1 MNVVIIS
8 QARMASTRLPGKV
21 LKEVLGKPLLQ
32 YQIERLWRVRGI
44 SDVVIA
50 TTVNESDD
58 IIENVCKSLSCAV
71 FRGSE
76 RDVLGRY
83 YFAAKAYNAD
93 VVIRVTSDSPLIDS
107 FVIERVVQSYLHSTA
122 EYDYVSNTVKRTY
135 PRGMDT
141 EVFPVRVLE
150 EVFQEA
156 RLDYEREHV
165 TPFLYTHP
173 ERYRIR
179 NLMYHTDV
187 SQHRWTVDTPED
199 FELIRRII
207 TAFDGVH
214 PAFTLEDILS
224 VLKLHPEWALINA
237 HIEQKN
243 LDQ

>member
-1 MNVVIIS
+1 MKVVIIT

-32 YQIERLWRVRGI
+32 YHIERLRQVRGI
-44 SDVVIA
+44 SDVVVA

-58 IIENVCKSLSCAV
+58 LVENVCKHLSYAV

-83 YFAAKAYNAD
+83 YRAAKVYHAD
-93 VVIRVTSDSPLIDS
+93 AVIRVTSDCPLIDP
-107 FVIERVVQSYLHSTA
+107 FVIEQVVQSYLHSTA
-122 EYDYVSNTVKRTY
+122 EYDYFSNTIKRTF

-141 EVFPVRVLE
+141 EVFSAQVLE
-150 EVFQEA
+150 EAFQEA

-165 TPFLYTHP
+165 TPFFYMHP
-173 ERYRIR
+173 ERYRIG
-179 NLMYHTDV
+179 NLTYHTDV

-207 TAFDGVH
+207 TAFAGVQ
-214 PAFTLEDILS
+214 PAVTLEDILRL
-224 VLKLHPEWALINA
+224 LKQHPQWTLINA